1 MANLR
6 LARPRIAQSG
16 GFLLSVA
23 QAPPQA
29 NKRRSNN
36 WPKGVSGNPLGGAI
50 LKARNEAQKARQAEL
65 RAAVAA
71 EFAGKLT
78 TLEAVLAD
86 QAADALERAE
96 RGGDN
101 NNVRLVRLAL
111 QLIEGIR
118 QGRKER
124 EAAKPTFSAF
134 DEYVQQKAAAR

>member
-1 MANLR
+1 
-6 LARPRIAQSG
+6 
-16 GFLLSVA
+16 
-23 QAPPQA
+23 
-29 NKRRSNN
+29 
-36 WPKGVSGNPLGGAI
+36 
-50 LKARNEAQKARQAEL
+50 L